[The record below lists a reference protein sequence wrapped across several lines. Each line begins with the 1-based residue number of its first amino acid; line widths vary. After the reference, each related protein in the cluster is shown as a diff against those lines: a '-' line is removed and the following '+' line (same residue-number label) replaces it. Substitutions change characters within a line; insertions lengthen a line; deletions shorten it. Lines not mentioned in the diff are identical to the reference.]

1 METKLQDA
9 DLDIIEANIEKDN
22 QKVALAQKLAEIENY
37 KKLKERMTSILSYN
51 NLVIGNGN

>member
-22 QKVALAQKLAEIENY
+22 QKVALAQKLAEIENFN
-37 KKLKERMTSILSYN
+37 KLKERMTSILSYN